1 MSNNLNSVLATVIIG
16 GQKVIF
22 SHLMLNQEFNHH
34 HTFRVL
40 LYYKGLEKRWL
51 DSPGKIFPL
60 IGTDV
65 VISFVHIESGVQNI
79 FKGIVQ
85 KVSYVGKNGGEN
97 RILISGGSPT
107 VKLDGNRTMDS
118 FADKSLKDIVEEAAA
133 NSGSGVEVTA
143 NPVFSSPIDYVCQ
156 YEESCFEFLNRLSW
170 IYGEWFYYDGQKTQF
185 GKPGSI
191 ETVELVYDVHIKNMN
206 LSAQAL
212 PSRNGMYDY
221 LVHDTNEIAHSSTDD
236 DVEVAGY
243 AKIALSR
250 SSSMYSSS
258 GMVPVHAPISSI
270 DDLKSLVKMEKA
282 RSVGEMFV
290 ISGKSNSCAVGIGKI
305 IKVKLPRTMEVS
317 VKDIDKFLVRKV
329 VHVIDDRGN
338 YYNYFDAFVS
348 DVDSIPMEPVHSPLT
363 GPQIATV
370 TDNEDSKGR
379 IKVQFQW
386 QKSIGKKTNW
396 LRVQTPDA
404 GNSKIVGSRGFT
416 YIPEKGDQVM
426 VGFEYGDPNCPYVM
440 GSMFPESLE
449 NSGNADNKN
458 KSIVTRSGI
467 SILLDDEKGSIT
479 IKDQKGVDSTVSLD
493 GEGNVT
499 ISSKESITLV
509 CGESLINMNKEGEIG
524 VNGKTLYVGGLD
536 SIDLA
541 AGPGVDGSGGP
552 VSGVHITVDEIAA
565 ASNGNVKMAAE
576 KEMGIYS
583 KDNTTVLADKELIT
597 KGEKQISIN

>member
-60 IGTDV
+60 IGTNV

-79 FKGIVQ
+79 FKGVVQ

-143 NPVFSSPIDYVCQ
+143 NPVFASQIDYVCQ

-170 IYGEWFYYDGQKTQF
+170 IYGEWFYYDGEKTLF

-212 PSRNGMYDY
+212 PPRNGMYDY

-236 DVEVAGY
+236 DVDVAGY

-258 GMVPVHAPISSI
+258 GMVPVHAPISSM

-305 IKVKLPRTMEVS
+305 IKVKLPRTMEVP
-317 VKDIDKFLVRKV
+317 VKDIDKFLVKKV

-338 YYNYFDAFVS
+338 YHNYFNAFVS
-348 DVDSIPMEPVHSPLT
+348 DVESIPMEPVHSPLT

-386 QKSIGKKTNW
+386 QKAIGKMTNW

-404 GNSKIVGSRGFT
+404 GISKVVGTRGFT
-416 YIPEKGDQVM
+416 HIPEKGDQVM
-426 VGFEYGDPNCPYVM
+426 IGFEYGDPNSPYVM

-449 NSGNADNKN
+449 NSGSTDNKN

-479 IKDQKGVDSTVSLD
+479 IKDQKGADSTICLD

-499 ISSKESITLV
+499 ISSL
-509 CGESLINMNKEGEIG
+509 SLI
-524 VNGKTLYVGGLD
+524 
-536 SIDLA
+536 
-541 AGPGVDGSGGP
+541 
-552 VSGVHITVDEIAA
+552 HI
-565 ASNGNVKMAAE
+565 
-576 KEMGIYS
+576 
-583 KDNTTVLADKELIT
+583 
-597 KGEKQISIN
+597 

>member
-185 GKPGSI
+185 GKPDSI

-212 PSRNGMYDY
+212 PPRNGMYDY

-250 SSSMYSSS
+250 SSSMYSSC

-290 ISGKSNSCAVGIGKI
+290 ISGKSNSCAVEIGKI

-338 YYNYFDAFVS
+338 YHNYFNAFVS

-404 GNSKIVGSRGFT
+404 GNSKKGPRGSVF
-416 YIPEKGDQVM
+416 IPEVDDEVM
-426 VGFEYGDPNCPYVM
+426 VGFTYGDPNRPYVM
-440 GSMFPESLE
+440 GSMFPENVGTGGGAGNKSKSMTTR
-449 NSGNADNKN
+449 SGNAVK
-458 KSIVTRSGI
+458 
-467 SILLDDEKGSIT
+467 LDDETGEIT
-479 IKDQKGVDSTVSLD
+479 IVDQTGNNLIHIDGKDTITVTATKAIVLTNKKSSIVIEDETVTINAKKIGIIGDDEVILNSKNEVFSVATNGEGEKGISGSGENVLLSAKDAMVLMSKNSLD
-493 GEGNVT
+493 MT
-499 ISSKESITLV
+499 SKN
-509 CGESLINMNKEGEIG
+509 IN
-524 VNGKTLYVGGLD
+524 
-536 SIDLA
+536 
-541 AGPGVDGSGGP
+541 
-552 VSGVHITVDEIAA
+552 
-565 ASNGNVKMAAE
+565 SNGTVNNVIE
-576 KEMGIYS
+576 GGIV
-583 KDNTTVLADKELIT
+583 K
-597 KGEKQISIN
+597 INS